1 MRNLK
6 HVSILLVF
14 CSHFLCAQPA
24 GYSFG
29 KSMETSSSQVS
40 GSTDLIDFPVFL
52 NITDPNLRSIANGG
66 HIQNV
71 NGYDIIFT
79 LPDCVTPLSFEIEEY
94 NAVTGNLIV
103 WVRLPALSSSIN
115 TSFFMYYGNSSVT
128 TNPSSASTWSS
139 NFDGVWH
146 MDNDPSTS
154 TLTDHSGNGV
164 NGTAFGSMTSA
175 DLINGKLGPAI
186 EFDGSND
193 YFALATKSFTN
204 SGEISEVSVSA
215 WINTTF
221 SSNAMSSNW
230 AIVDFDRS
238 EYFNIFVHGNGR
250 LGFST
255 RGSSINDSYA
265 GAIGDLNDGN
275 WHYVVGVY
283 DGTNKF
289 LYIDGVLSLT
299 VINPHGGA
307 SLGTGLNRFG
317 FIGDGSE
324 ASTFNGNR
332 NNKYYDGAYDEV
344 RLLNSA
350 LSTDWIATEYN
361 NQNNASSFISVTEE
375 LSATDLCLIL
385 PIELGIFN
393 AQATENQRVI
403 LTWNTFSELN
413 NDYFDV
419 QRGQDGLDWEVIDV
433 VSGAGNSIQ
442 EIQYNSIDYSPGR
455 GTNYYRIR
463 QVDFNGQYTYSPI
476 RIVSPITTSRISVYP
491 NPTNDF
497 VFIENSKNELN
508 SSLGIYNELGQSML
522 KRVDILQLSPNKLQL
537 DLSKLSNGIYL
548 ITTECSITRVV
559 KR

>member
-6 HVSILLVF
+6 HVSILLFF
-14 CSHFLCAQPA
+14 CSHYLCAQPS
-24 GYSFG
+24 GYNFG
-29 KSMETSSSQVS
+29 KKIEISSSQVS
-40 GSTDLIDFPVFL
+40 GSTDLVDFPVFL
-52 NITDPNLRSIANGG
+52 DITDPNLRNIANGG
-66 HIQNV
+66 NIQSA

-154 TLTDHSGNGV
+154 TLADHSGNGV

-175 DLINGKLGPAI
+175 DLINGKLGSAI

-204 SGEISEVSVSA
+204 SGEISEISVSA

-238 EYFNIFVHGNGR
+238 EYFNLFVHGNGQ

-265 GAIGDLNDGN
+265 GSTGDLNDGN

-299 VINPHGGA
+299 VTNPHGGA

-332 NNKYYDGAYDEV
+332 NNKYYDGAYDEI

-350 LSTDWIATEYN
+350 LTTGWIATEYN
-361 NQNNASSFISVTEE
+361 NQNNASSFFSVTEE
-375 LSATDLCLIL
+375 LSASDLCLIL

-393 AQATENQRVI
+393 AQATENQRVV

-497 VFIENSKNELN
+497 VFIENSKSELN

-522 KRVDILQLSPNKLQL
+522 QRVDILQLSPNKLQL

-548 ITTECSITRVV
+548 ITTGCSITRVV